1 MFISRRFIQTSIIVT
16 FVLGLGCYY
25 LYVFSLYP
33 KREVSEAFDSYY
45 VDKKTRFY
53 SRYQDLYIIKG
64 QIFDTTWER
73 PYFLSREGFD
83 YPDYTGKGIN
93 FLGKGGFYFKLHDIP
108 KTMSLYIKLVTDVP
122 NTLTLSNNG
131 SIRKVDLLRKGSFEV
146 LLSIDTSIL
155 ASKATALQHLGFTS
169 SAPIRIFAIGFK

>member
-1 MFISRRFIQTSIIVT
+1 MCISRRFIQTSIIVT

-25 LYVFSLYP
+25 LYVFSFYS

-64 QIFDTTWER
+64 QIFDTTWEI
-73 PYFLSREGFD
+73 
-83 YPDYTGKGIN
+83 IN

-155 ASKATALQHLGFTS
+155 DSKATALQHLGFTS